1 MAVSDPRDS
10 RDAALEREFRETRAR
25 LQSLLENHPHGFFS
39 LDREGLFT
47 ALNPAALGLSGG
59 YTEAELRSTGFA
71 ALLAPED
78 RPRMAEHFAAMLE
91 GHSKRL
97 DVRFRRKDGSWGELD
112 LIGVPILVDGEVIG
126 VHATIEDITERVRVQ
141 QVLDEAVRAAESATL
156 AKSLFLATMSHEI
169 RTPLTSVL
177 AALELMTDTGLNAQQ
192 STLWSI
198 MNRSGE
204 RLLSLVDEILDFSRI
219 ESGKSE
225 LALDT
230 FYVNELVEWT
240 GTVMGPAVREKGLDF
255 EATCTDDLSGPV
267 IGDAE
272 RIHQVLANLVGNAAK
287 FTAEGGVSLKVS
299 SFAGDTETI
308 GVRFDVIDTG
318 VGLTGE
324 QQRLVFESFR
334 QADSSIT
341 RKYGGT
347 GLGLAIS
354 RQLVAL
360 MGGTIEVASVPGRGS
375 TFTVLLSLPRRL
387 LPQ

>member
-1 MAVSDPRDS
+1 MTDPRDS
-10 RDAALEREFRETRAR
+10 RGTALEREFRETQAR
-25 LQSLLENHPHGFFS
+25 LQSLLEHHPHGFFS
-39 LDREGLFT
+39 LDRDGLFT
-47 ALNPAALGLSGG
+47 ALNPAALILSGG
-59 YTEAELRSTGFA
+59 YTEDELRATGFE

-78 RPRMAEHFAAMLE
+78 RKRMAEHFAAMLE

-126 VHATIEDITERVRVQ
+126 VHATIEDITERVRMQ

-177 AALELMTDTGLNAQQ
+177 AALELMTDTDLSPQQ

-240 GTVMGPAVREKGLDF
+240 GTVMGPAVREKGLAF
-255 EATCTDDLSGPV
+255 EATCTEDLKGPV

-287 FTAEGGVSLKVS
+287 FTAEGMVALRVS
-299 SFAGDTETI
+299 SFACDAESV
-308 GVRFDVIDTG
+308 GVRFDVVDTG

-334 QADSSIT
+334 QADSTIT

-354 RQLVAL
+354 RQLVSL
-360 MGGTIEVASVPGRGS
+360 MGGTIEVASMPGRGS

-387 LPQ
+387 LTE